1 MAELE
6 RTERTTIKRLPT
18 RGSYDREVIEA
29 ILDAGL
35 VCHVGFVVD
44 GQPFVIPTV
53 YVRQGLR
60 LYVHGSAASR
70 MLLAARHT
78 IPLCVT
84 VTHLDGLVLARSA
97 FHHSVNYRSVVVLG
111 TATEVVAR
119 EEKLAALEALVE
131 RVAPG
136 RSSEVRAPT
145 EQELRATRVLVLPVN
160 EASAKVRSGGPLDD
174 EEDYGLPCWAGVIPL
189 RTTPEAPVP
198 DARLPGG
205 VPVPRVR
212 APG

>member
-1 MAELE
+1 MRGRDAMAELE
-6 RTERTTIKRLPT
+6 RTERTTIKRLPA

-53 YVRQGLR
+53 YVRVGAR

-70 MLLAARHT
+70 MLLAARQA

-97 FHHSVNYRSVVVLG
+97 FHQSVNYRSVVVLG
-111 TATEVVAR
+111 AATEVVAS
-119 EEKLAALEALVE
+119 EEKLGALEALIE

-136 RSSEVRAPT
+136 RWCEVRRPS
-145 EQELRATRVLVLPVN
+145 EQELRATRVLALPLS

-174 EEDYGLPCWAGVIPL
+174 EADYA
-189 RTTPEAPVP
+189 
-198 DARLPGG
+198 
-205 VPVPRVR
+205 
-212 APG
+212 